1 VKKFAEIIL
10 KLRTVIIVTTVLVT
24 LILGYFIKDLKINPD
39 ISSYLPK
46 SDPVVKLFNYI
57 GEEYGGNQLAIVA
70 IETDDI
76 FNKETIESINYLTQ
90 EFKKVEGVSY
100 VTSLTNILD
109 IKTDEEGTLQ
119 ISRLIDEYSL
129 PRTPQDIQKLKSY
142 TLSKDMYR
150 GRLVSDDSKA
160 TLIICRLREDV
171 DKIKIAKQLKEIIKK
186 VNLKEKVHYSGLP
199 FQMMDISEIILND
212 LKFLVP
218 IVFLL
223 IIISLFFSF
232 RSLRGVLLPILSVL
246 ISTIWT
252 LGIMSIL
259 KIPLT
264 VISDIIPVILIAIGT
279 AYSIHVISKF
289 DEDLSTGEDKIK
301 RAQNALSEVGVP
313 VILAG
318 VTTIA
323 GFISFVFGSYLTVIS
338 QFGIFSSLGV
348 LFALIISLTFTPSV
362 LSLSSLKGKIIN
374 LSENFSKK
382 NGVAKFMA
390 KIGGWVLTNEKTI
403 IVGAIIV
410 VVLCFIGIP
419 KIERKVDM
427 LDYFSP
433 KNPIRITEEM
443 MEKKF
448 GGSVPVQILV
458 KGDIQDPKVL
468 KEMKKMEDFLKTQDN
483 VHNPQSIADLIEEM
497 SDVMGE
503 GKDIPDSKDKVS
515 NLWFLL
521 EGEEIMSQLVNP
533 DKTEAVIQATLGS
546 VDTKRGRKLIKN
558 IDDYIKRINDSS
570 VAFFQAG
577 IPMIYRNLD
586 DSNINSQIW
595 SLIIALVLVFICLVF
610 LTHSVTGGLI
620 GLTPIV
626 FTLLV
631 IFGFMGFTGIPLDI
645 ATVLVGSISIGIGI
659 DYSIHFVS
667 RFRKEFKEDK
677 AELEALD
684 KTLETTGKAI
694 LINVITVT
702 MGFLVLIL
710 SNLVPLQRFGI
721 LVAITMIGSGIGAIT
736 LLPAIILLSRASF
749 IGDFSRFING
759 AKNRLIKELK
769 GGDDR

>member
-1 VKKFAEIIL
+1 MQKFSELVLRYRKIIMF
-10 KLRTVIIVTTVLVT
+10 ITVLLT
-24 LILGYFIKDLKINPD
+24 LVLGYFIKDLKINPD
-39 ISSYLPK
+39 IFSYLPK
-46 SDPVVKLFNYI
+46 SDPAVKLFDYI
-57 GEEYGGNQLAIVA
+57 GEKYGGNYLAIVA
-70 IETDDI
+70 LETDDI
-76 FNKETIESINYLTQ
+76 FSKETIEKINQLTN
-90 EFKKVEGVSY
+90 EFKLVDGVSY
-100 VTSLTNILD
+100 VTSLTNVLD
-109 IKTDEEGTLQ
+109 IKKGEGG
-119 ISRLIDEYSL
+119 IEIGKLIDEYNL
-129 PRTPQDIQKLKSY
+129 PQTDEELIKLKIY

-150 GRLVSDDSKA
+150 GRIVSEDSKA
-160 TLIICRLREDV
+160 TLIICKLREDV
-171 DKIKIAKQLKEIIKK
+171 DKIKIARQLKEIVKK
-186 VNLKEKVHYSGLP
+186 MNLKEKIHYSGIP
-199 FQMMDISEIILND
+199 FQLMDISEIILND

-218 IVFLL
+218 IVSFL
-223 IIISLFFSF
+223 IIICLFFSF
-232 RSLRGVLLPILSVL
+232 RSLRGVLLPIVSVL

-252 LGIMSIL
+252 LGIMSIF
-259 KIPLT
+259 KVPLT

-279 AYSIHVISKF
+279 AYSIHVVSKF
-289 DEDLSTGEDKIK
+289 DEDLSTVEDNIK
-301 RAQNALSEVGVP
+301 AAQNALSEVGIP

-323 GFISFVFGSYLTVIS
+323 GFISFVFGSYLTSIC

-362 LSLSSLKGKIIN
+362 LSLSSPKKMTN
-374 LSENFSKK
+374 TLSENFSKK
-382 NGVAKFMA
+382 NGVARFMD
-390 KIGGWVLTNEKTI
+390 KIGEWVLNNEKII
-403 IVGAIIV
+403 IVFAIIV

-458 KGDIQDPKVL
+458 KGDIQDPSVL
-468 KEMKKMEDFLKTQDN
+468 KQMKKMEDFLKTQDN
-483 VHNPQSIADLIEEM
+483 VHNPQSVADLIEEM
-497 SDVMGE
+497 NDVMGE

-521 EGEEIMSQLVNP
+521 EGEDIMSQLVNP
-533 DKTEAVIQATLGS
+533 DKTEGVIQATLGS

-558 IDDYIKRINDSS
+558 IDDYIKKINDSS
-570 VAFFQAG
+570 VTFVQAG

-586 DSNINSQIW
+586 DSIINSQIR

-610 LTHSVTGGLI
+610 LAHSITGGLI

-631 IFGFMGFTGIPLDI
+631 IFGFMGFTGIPLDV

-659 DYSIHFVS
+659 DYSIHFVN
-667 RFRKEFKEDK
+667 RFRKEFKQDK
-677 AELEALD
+677 TELEALD

-694 LINVITVT
+694 LINVLTVM
-702 MGFLVLIL
+702 MGFLVLVL
-710 SNLVPLQRFGI
+710 ANLVPLRRFGI
-721 LVAITMIGSGIGAIT
+721 LVALTMISSGVGSIT
-736 LLPAIILLSRASF
+736 LLPAIILLTKAGF

-759 AKNRLIKELK
+759 AKSRLIKELK
-769 GGDDR
+769 GGD